1 MKIIEGL
8 IDEYESYRDEFD
20 FPRNLCSIIF
30 DSIVGKEDI
39 DSDMYYAAK
48 AYTSIL
54 TQIINKKVDYANIVI
69 DGQIELL
76 EFLNT
81 FDDKYLSASEKL
93 LGYQNCN
100 EQIFL
105 AELVD
110 DINSLILFFKD
121 FLSAILDNNEPT
133 KTNLQIQLE
142 EMLNEFNR
150 KHNKGDELE

>member
-20 FPRNLCSIIF
+20 FSRNLCSIIF

-48 AYTSIL
+48 AYTPIL